1 MIGMLIGNSWK
12 QLRRDR
18 GAQVLAFVVP
28 IAFFS
33 IFAMIFGPKGSS
45 VTGTSR
51 VVLAVADE
59 SNTAESRALITALQG
74 DSSLRVLTLTK
85 PKAPATPKPFTRA
98 IVEGMVKTGEVSVAL
113 VLPAGIEHAI
123 MSFTADRVRALV
135 LYDPSDP
142 VGSRVVA
149 GLLQR
154 AALRS
159 SGILAGASQIVRSV
173 RSATDTDT
181 AAAGPAS
188 AAEDD
193 ESIMLP
199 LRIESRALL
208 GEKRDNPM
216 VAFYAA
222 GIAVMFIMF
231 SAASAGGVLIEET
244 ESGTL
249 ERVLTSGLGMG
260 GLLVAKWLYIT
271 SLGVLQITVMFTWGM
286 LVFKLPLLEHLAGF
300 AIMTVCTAAA
310 AAAFGLVLATL
321 SRTRQQLS
329 GLANLLVLSLN
340 ALGGSMFPRFL
351 MSESLQKFSLVG
363 FNAWALDGY
372 LKVFWREQ
380 PLASLL
386 PQVAV
391 LLGFTALFLLLARQ
405 LARRWEAV

>member
-33 IFAMIFGPKGSS
+33 IFAVIFGPKGSN

-85 PKAPATPKPFTRA
+85 PKAPAMPAPFTRA
-98 IVEGMVKTGEVSVAL
+98 IVEGMVKTGEVPVAL

-123 MSFTADRVRALV
+123 MSFQADRVRALI

-159 SGILAGASQIVRSV
+159 SGILAGASAVRSG
-173 RSATDTDT
+173 TDTS
-181 AAAGPAS
+181 AAGSPAAS
-188 AAEDD
+188 QDD
-193 ESIMLP
+193 ESVMLP

>member
-33 IFAMIFGPKGSS
+33 IFAVIFGPRGSN

-51 VVLAVADE
+51 VVVAVADE
-59 SNTAESRALITALQG
+59 SNSAGSRALVAALQG
-74 DSSLRVLTLTK
+74 DSSLRVLTQTQ
-85 PKAPATPKPFTRA
+85 AREGRAAAPFTRA
-98 IVEGMVKTGEVSVAL
+98 IVEGMVRTGEVPAAV
-113 VLPAGIEHAI
+113 VLPAGIDGSI
-123 MSFTADRVRALV
+123 MTFTPGRVAARV

-142 VGSRVVA
+142 VASRMLG

-159 SGILAGASQIVRSV
+159 SGLLSRGVADSSRGATTS
-173 RSATDTDT
+173 
-181 AAAGPAS
+181 
-188 AAEDD
+188 EDD
-193 ESIMLP
+193 ESLLLP
-199 LRIESRALL
+199 LRIESHAVL
-208 GEKRDNPM
+208 GERRDNPM

-231 SAASAGGVLIEET
+231 SAAGAGGVLIEET

-260 GLLVAKWLYIT
+260 GLLAAKWLYIT
-271 SLGVLQITVMFTWGM
+271 TLGIVQITVMFTWGM
-286 LVFKLPLLEHLAGF
+286 LVFKLPLLTHLPGF
-300 AIMTVCTAAA
+300 IIMTVCTAGA
-310 AAAFGLVLATL
+310 AAAFGLVLAAL

-351 MSESLQKFSLVG
+351 MSETLQKFSLVG

-380 PLASLL
+380 PLSALV
-386 PQVAV
+386 PQVGA
-391 LLGFTALFLLLARQ
+391 LLGFTVLFLVLARQ

>member
-1 MIGMLIGNSWK
+1 MIGMLIANSWK

-33 IFAMIFGPKGSS
+33 IFAVIFGPKGNS

-51 VVLAVADE
+51 VVVAVADE
-59 SNTAESRALITALQG
+59 SVTERSRALIAALQA
-74 DSSLRVLTLTK
+74 DSSLRVLTHTRGQK
-85 PKAPATPKPFTRA
+85 PRVPAPFTRA
-98 IVEGMVKTGEVSVAL
+98 IVEDMVKTGDVSVAL
-113 VLPAGIEHAI
+113 VLPAGIDTSI
-123 MSFTADRVRALV
+123 MSFTADRARALV

-142 VGSRVVA
+142 VASRVVG

-159 SGILAGASQIVRSV
+159 TGLLGRSVPDTAEAGA
-173 RSATDTDT
+173 
-181 AAAGPAS
+181 AS
-188 AAEDD
+188 GDDGEAE
-193 ESIMLP
+193 SLLLP

-208 GEKRDNPM
+208 GTKRDNPM

-222 GIAVMFIMF
+222 GVAVMFIMF

-249 ERVLTSGLGMG
+249 ERVLTTGLGMG
-260 GLLVAKWLYIT
+260 KLLVAKWLYIT

-286 LVFKLPLLEHLAGF
+286 LVFHLPLLEHLAGF
-300 AIMTVCTAAA
+300 AIMTVCTASA

-340 ALGGSMFPRFL
+340 AIGGSMFPRFL

-380 PLASLL
+380 PLASLV
-386 PQVAV
+386 PQVAM
-391 LLGFTALFLLLARQ
+391 LLGFSALFLVLARQ